1 MTIPHYM
8 LRRWEAL
15 RERGDVNKIAKRGAV
30 TRATIS
36 NALNT
41 GKCTFKTF
49 TAISEYFNDI
59 EKKIDSLNPVEND

>member
-8 LRRWEAL
+8 LRRWAAL
-15 RERGDVNKIAKRGAV
+15 RERGDVNNIALKGKV

-49 TAISEYFNDI
+49 TAISEYYNQV
-59 EKKIDSLNPVEND
+59 EKDIDSKNPVEQ